1 MEKHFV
7 VLVAISVVLYVVV
20 GTFISFW
27 LQEFVEKWD
36 KEYPKRSKIVWYTV
50 NNLAFFATFL
60 FFPALFVGGV
70 AIIAYSFMADLIGPS
85 TRSANKKKED
95 AEQ

>member
-1 MEKHFV
+1 METYVV
-7 VLVAISVVLYVVV
+7 VLVAIGVVLYVVV

-36 KEYPKRSKIVWYTV
+36 KEYPQKSKITWYAIKV
-50 NNLAFFATFL
+50 LALFSTFL

-70 AIIAYSFMADLIGPS
+70 VCIVYSFFADMIGPNTS
-85 TRSANKKKED
+85 SEGQKE
-95 AEQ
+95 EVSQQ